1 MFCGLQKFDSV
12 ITKIR
17 KNICKS
23 KNIFRCNLCHRE
35 TVSLHNSRFQMFVGL
50 LENILRVQI
59 YIRCSSV
66 SRRLPALS
74 KIKTNLNFKPKL
86 PKFHAKYVPKT
97 DTNNLSIFV
106 LMRSSNIAATFWFTL
121 VYLPTCHLIKFLIST
136 NPKNLPANITFLHHF
151 IPLLSIK
158 FIGHYPTFFLLNY
171 YQYQIKILM
180 YIL

>member
-50 LENILRVQI
+50 CGNILRVQI

-97 DTNNLSIFV
+97 DTCTPRLINYPV
-106 LMRSSNIAATFWFTL
+106 LFLCVLQILLPPFGSRWSTYLLAT
-121 VYLPTCHLIKFLIST
+121 
-136 NPKNLPANITFLHHF
+136 
-151 IPLLSIK
+151 
-158 FIGHYPTFFLLNY
+158 
-171 YQYQIKILM
+171 
-180 YIL
+180 